1 MKYIL
6 DMDKLHSTSQDAKTV
21 DVFVHL
27 LLNFK
32 KILAI
37 ALFFTFI
44 SITFY
49 ILFANDKYT
58 ATGILEKTIYS
69 PNNQS
74 STSNPLSSLAALGGM
89 SLSEGGSNEKVIVKQ
104 IQTRSFFNDLVDLN
118 PSYPQKIFASYEY
131 DKNRNELFYKD
142 SLYDDSKSLWVKS
155 INQQSIHEEYLDNL
169 SISFNIDD
177 GLIYISYEHV
187 SPLFASEIIN
197 SISSLYN
204 LNHRDKAIAESIEAV
219 NFLTQKL
226 NATKYPYIS
235 QYLASLIQN
244 HLQQNMFANIRPAVS
259 FIEFPY
265 IPDNKSSFGIVF
277 YFILGM
283 LIGSVI
289 GCIYVLFKSNLI
301 RE

>member
-1 MKYIL
+1 MNYFL

-21 DVFVHL
+21 DVFIHL

-37 ALFFTFI
+37 AILFIFI

-49 ILFANDKYT
+49 IFFANDKYT

-74 STSNPLSSLAALGGM
+74 SSSNPLSSLAALGGM
-89 SLSEGGSNEKVIVKQ
+89 NLSEGGSNEKVIVKQ

-118 PSYPQKIFASYEY
+118 PSFPQKIFASYKY
-131 DKNRNELFYKD
+131 DKNSNELFYKD
-142 SLYDDSKSLWVKS
+142 SLYDDSKSLWIKN
-155 INQQSIHEEYLDNL
+155 INYQSIHEEYLDDL
-169 SISFNIDD
+169 SISFNLDD

-187 SPLFASEIIN
+187 SPIFASEIIK
-197 SISSLYN
+197 SITSLYN
-204 LNHRDKAIAESIEAV
+204 INHKVKAIAESKEAV

-226 NATKYPYIS
+226 DTTKDPYIS
-235 QYLASLIQN
+235 QYLASLRQN

-277 YFILGM
+277 YFVLGM

-289 GCIYVLFKSNLI
+289 GCIYVLFRSNII
-301 RE
+301 RG